1 MTVPDDGPGRPPSTR
16 PPEREPDEPRVTGTI
31 FIMLLFLMALGGMWL
46 IMYFQLLSR

>member
-1 MTVPDDGPGRPPSTR
+1 MTGPDDRPERP
-16 PPEREPDEPRVTGTI
+16 PPERDDDEPTTAGTL